1 MGPIFKGQALQL
13 CLDCLTP
20 ENGTDCSEMSVTKI
34 PINAL
39 RNIPEE
45 LRSHLYRSGT
55 LKS

>member
-45 LRSHLYRSGT
+45 LRSHLYHSGT